1 MSKCCCNFDPLV
13 VNTLLLLNNMHNK
26 ISVSP
31 FIDFSFIFHDST
43 DDPVAMVDTIRDT
56 LDLEHIIPPKR
67 LQSSLN
73 LLSVILDKFGRLMGQ
88 RLLPY
93 LLKILFCIS
102 AIVQDVLACRDMIH
116 PGCLPILLTLRN
128 SCQGIAARFFE
139 HFDNYAWSEA
149 EVDIIF
155 QTLVWPWLEKLP
167 VEGIHSPTALLKLF
181 LVWSKHPR

>member
-1 MSKCCCNFDPLV
+1 MCNKD
-13 VNTLLLLNNMHNK
+13 
-26 ISVSP
+26 SVSP
-31 FIDFSFIFHDST
+31 FIDCGFIFHCST
-43 DDPVAMVDTIRDT
+43 DDPVAMVDKILNTM
-56 LDLEHIIPPKR
+56 DLEHVIPPKR

-102 AIVQDVLACRDMIH
+102 AIVQGTLASRDMIH
-116 PGCLPILLTLRN
+116 PGYLPLILALRN
-128 SCQGIAARFFE
+128 SCQGIAAGFFE
-139 HFDNYAWSEA
+139 HFDNYVWSEG
-149 EVDIIF
+149 EVDVIF

-167 VEGIHSPTALLKLF
+167 VEGIHSPTSLLKLF